1 MRTFNFA
8 GSKNVLNMETVK
20 KIIDILKEY
29 VINLVKSIIRDDFG
43 NAAGEM
49 AYMTALGIFPFMLFL
64 MAVYGW
70 LGHTVF
76 VTKIIYGLSNVAPH
90 GVIDLINKVLAEV
103 VIFKSGRLMAAIGFI
118 VTLFLSSNAV
128 AVITKGLNR
137 ANNVIEN
144 RSFLKVR
151 TLAVIMV
158 FVNTFFLFISM
169 NLIVLGK
176 VLLKFVALYIPISE
190 SVENLILITRWPVAF
205 ILLFLFASMNYYIL
219 PARDFS
225 VKRKSI
231 IPGTLF
237 FCIFWLIGS
246 WGFSLYVNA
255 LGTYNKV
262 YGTIGTFAIL
272 MVWLYYSSIILLI
285 GGQVNNQTLRK
296 LIILDKKKQKEED
309 LG

>member
-1 MRTFNFA
+1 MI
-8 GSKNVLNMETVK
+8 K
-20 KIIDILKEY
+20 KIIDIVKEY
-29 VINLVKSIIRDDFG
+29 LNNLIKCIIRDDYA

-64 MAVYGW
+64 MAVFGW
-70 LGHTVF
+70 LGKTF
-76 VTKIIYGLSNVAPH
+76 FINKIIFALSAVAPQS
-90 GVIDLINKVLAEV
+90 VIDLINGVLAEV
-103 VIFKSGRLMAAIGFI
+103 VIFKSGKLMAITGFI
-118 VTLFLSSNAV
+118 VTVFLASNAI

-137 ANNVIEN
+137 ANCVSEN

-151 TLAVIMV
+151 FLAILMV
-158 FVNTFFLFISM
+158 FVNAFFMFISI

-176 VLLKFVALYIPISE
+176 VILNFIGAYLTIP
-190 SVENLILITRWPVAF
+190 ENIIDTILITRWPAAF
-205 ILLFLFASMNYYIL
+205 LMLFMLASINYYVL
-219 PARDFS
+219 PARDYS
-225 VKRKSI
+225 VKRKSV

-237 FCIFWLIGS
+237 FCVFWLIGS

-296 LIILDKKKQKEED
+296 LIIMDKRKQKELTMAESEA
-309 LG
+309 

>member
-1 MRTFNFA
+1 M
-8 GSKNVLNMETVK
+8 LK
-20 KIIDILKEY
+20 KIINILKEY
-29 VINLVKSIIRDDFG
+29 FQNLVKSIIRDDYA

-64 MAVYGW
+64 MAVFGW
-70 LGHTVF
+70 LGKTTF
-76 VTKIIYGLSNVAPH
+76 TDKIIFGLSTIAPQ
-90 GVIDLINKVLAEV
+90 GVIDMIKGVLAEV
-103 VIFKSGRLMAAIGFI
+103 VIFKSGNLMAIVGFF
-118 VTLFLSSNAV
+118 VTIFLTSNAI
-128 AVITKGLNR
+128 AVIIKGLNR
-137 ANNVIEN
+137 ANNIQEN

-151 TLAVIMV
+151 ALAMLMV
-158 FVNTFFLFISM
+158 FVNTFFLFISI

-176 VLLKFVALYIPISE
+176 VIMNFIGEYF
-190 SVENLILITRWPVAF
+190 SVPQDIIDTILITRWPAAF
-205 ILLFLFASMNYYIL
+205 LLMFLLAAINYYVL

-225 VKRKSI
+225 AKRKSV
-231 IPGTLF
+231 IPGALF

-246 WGFSLYVNA
+246 WAFSLYVNA

-296 LIILDKKKQKEED
+296 LIILEKKKAKQAE
-309 LG
+309 